1 MNLRKLLSGLEKY
14 DAVGNLDIDISG
26 LTYDSRK
33 VEPGFLFAALPGC
46 NFHGLDFLNQ
56 AEAAGAAAI
65 LTDRKISTHL
75 PCIYSDAPRFALA
88 VLSDAYYAHPSRR
101 LKVFGVTGT
110 NGKTTSTF
118 LLRSALDAAGL
129 QGGLLGTVQYRGS
142 RFLSQ
147 ANLTTPESLD
157 LQQMLA
163 EMVAEGCQSCVME
176 VSSHSLIQHRVA
188 ACSFEAMIFTNLT
201 QDHLDYHKTMEDYF
215 QAKWMAFE
223 NRICTTK
230 IAVIN
235 QDDPYGA
242 RMLRQRRTLGFPV
255 VSYGFEENA
264 DYRITEWT
272 SSAIGSEITIEY
284 QTRGESRDKTLV
296 KTPLIARFNAYNVAG
311 VFAALHASGISP
323 TVIAA
328 GIQQMQQVPGRLEK
342 IHHGQPFL
350 VLIDYAHTEDALRQI
365 LQTVRCYTT
374 GRLVLLFGCGGD
386 RDRGKRPFMGQVAGE
401 LADRII
407 LTTDNPRSED
417 PRVIIEDILIGI
429 RNSGNQNVKI
439 ILDRKEAIELALKN
453 RVAGD
458 TVLLAGKGHENYQL
472 IGSEKYHFDERE
484 ILAQCL
490 AGSYETNS

>member
-1 MNLRKLLSGLEKY
+1 MNLRTLLSGLEKY
-14 DAVGNLDIDISG
+14 DAVGNLDINISG

-46 NFHGLDFLNQ
+46 NVHGIDFLPQ
-56 AEAAGAAAI
+56 AEASGATAI
-65 LTDRKISTHL
+65 LTDRKISTSL
-75 PCIYSDAPRFALA
+75 PCIYSDSPRHALA
-88 VLSDAYYAHPSRR
+88 ILSDTYYGHPSQQ

-118 LLRSALDAAGL
+118 LLRSALDAAGFHC
-129 QGGLLGTVQYRGS
+129 GLLGTVQYRGS

-157 LQQMLA
+157 LQQMFA
-163 EMVAEGCQSCVME
+163 AMVAEGCQTCVME

-235 QDDPYGA
+235 LDDPYGV
-242 RMLRQRRTLGFPV
+242 RMLTQRRKLGFPV
-255 VSYGFEENA
+255 VSYGFGEKA
-264 DYRITEWT
+264 DYRIIEWT
-272 SSAIGSEITIEY
+272 STAAGSELRIEFPK
-284 QTRGESRDKTLV
+284 RGESRDKISL

-311 VFAALHASGISP
+311 VFAALHVSGTSP
-323 TVIAA
+323 DVIAA
-328 GIQQMQQVPGRLEK
+328 GIEQMQQVPGRLEK
-342 IHHGQPFL
+342 IQCGQPFL
-350 VLIDYAHTEDALRQI
+350 ILIDYAHTEDALRQI

-374 GRLVLLFGCGGD
+374 GRLVILFGCGGD
-386 RDRGKRPFMGQVAGE
+386 RDRGKRPLMGQVAGQ
-401 LADRII
+401 LADSII
-407 LTTDNPRSED
+407 LTSDNPRSED
-417 PRVIIEDILIGI
+417 PRDIINDILVGI
-429 RNSGNQNVKI
+429 RNSGNPNVKI
-439 ILDRKEAIELALKN
+439 ILDRKEAIKFALTD
-453 RVAGD
+453 RIAGD
-458 TVLLAGKGHENYQL
+458 TLLLAGKGHENYQM
-472 IGSEKYHFDERE
+472 IGSEKFHFDERE
-484 ILAQCL
+484 IIAQCL